1 MHGSILDVQSTHY
14 TIPRAHEGHTSR
26 IYQKLTCNNL
36 ERSSR
41 RRRSTSR
48 ERDRHREE
56 KSKHR
61 RDGGQGKKFSACIQA
76 PMFMGAEARTCTL
89 VLCIFKCSFQLEF
102 VIQKII
108 V

>member
-1 MHGSILDVQSTHY
+1 MEAYWISIQNTLL
-14 TIPRAHEGHTSR
+14 PRAHEEHASR
-26 IYQKLTCNNL
+26 IYQKLTFNNL

-61 RDGGQGKKFSACIQA
+61 RDGGQGEKFACIQA
-76 PMFMGAEARTCTL
+76 PMKH
-89 VLCIFKCSFQLEF
+89 VH
-102 VIQKII
+102 VH
-108 V
+108 